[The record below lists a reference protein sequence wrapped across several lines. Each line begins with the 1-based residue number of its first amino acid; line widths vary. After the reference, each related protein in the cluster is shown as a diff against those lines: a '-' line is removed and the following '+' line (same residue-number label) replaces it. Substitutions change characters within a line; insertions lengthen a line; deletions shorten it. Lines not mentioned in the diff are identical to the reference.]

1 MITDWSHT
9 FWLRVWRGIF
19 ILQLW
24 FSWAGYHWDKGLSR
38 LLESAKCFFLTEEN
52 MIPKTLLQ
60 AKTAD
65 WCRDLTRTPH
75 PPRTLVVTQ
84 CKFCLYLHSGAHK
97 HNPFTLFRWWAA
109 TLNNHGGFHL
119 SCFDLP
125 PLGLRRS
132 GVGGVGP
139 LCLVLNAAASA
150 VQKLHA
156 VKKKLLYRLSTLTP
170 NLSHYFYFV
179 QWISFPQMLL
189 LWRAQKGAQ

>member
-19 ILQLW
+19 ILLW
-24 FSWAGYHWDKGLSR
+24 FSWAGYHWDKGLPR
-38 LLESAKCFFLTEEN
+38 LLSSAVFL
-52 MIPKTLLQ
+52 P
-60 AKTAD
+60 D
-65 WCRDLTRTPH
+65 WGEHDPQNTTTGQDCGLMAWPH
-75 PPRTLVVTQ
+75 PHTPPSTTLVVTH

-97 HNPFTLFRWWAA
+97 HNPFRLVAHQRKRV
-109 TLNNHGGFHL
+109 NNHGGFHL

-139 LCLVLNAAASA
+139 LWLVLNAAASA

-156 VKKKLLYRLSTLTP
+156 LKKKLLYRLSKLTP
-170 NLSHYFYFV
+170 NLSHYFHFV
-179 QWISFPQMLL
+179 EWISFPQMLL